1 MTGRNR
7 IREAPVDEEPVLDE
21 SWESF
26 GFEPDAA
33 SGWLALG
40 FSPFE
45 AALAHGDGYTP
56 MFAEHYVGPL
66 HKIAAPWLGAGL
78 GTPDGLRWHLAGF
91 TAREATQ
98 WRALAVDLETARRR
112 RSGFQWQGQ

>member
-1 MTGRNR
+1 MIGRNR
-7 IREAPVDEEPVLDE
+7 IREAPVDDETIPEE

-26 GFEPDAA
+26 GFEPEGAA
-33 SGWLALG
+33 GWVALG
-40 FSPFE
+40 FGPFE

-66 HKIAAPWLGAGL
+66 RKIAASWLNAGL
-78 GTPDGLRWHLAGF
+78 GTPDGLRWHFAGF
-91 TAREATQ
+91 TAREATR

-112 RSGFQWQGQ
+112 RSGFQWSGQ